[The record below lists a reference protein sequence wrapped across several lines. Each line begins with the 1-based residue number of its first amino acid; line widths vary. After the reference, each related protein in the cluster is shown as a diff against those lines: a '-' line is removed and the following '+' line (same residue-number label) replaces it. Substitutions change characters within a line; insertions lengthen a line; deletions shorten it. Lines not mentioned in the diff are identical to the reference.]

1 MEQPAGT
8 FKRWNAQGRA
18 FVDTL
23 ENLGLQGGASVD
35 VAPRGTSGTPR
46 EALGTPWEALGGF
59 GGALESLGEALGGQL
74 GVNMEPIR
82 TNLEPT

>member
-23 ENLGLQGGASVD
+23 ENLGLQGRASVD
-35 VAPRGTSGTPR
+35 GG
-46 EALGTPWEALGGF
+46 LGHTLGGLGDALGGF
-59 GGALESLGEALGGQL
+59 GDALKSIGDALGDQL
-74 GVNMEPIR
+74 GVNMEPI
-82 TNLEPT
+82 